1 MIEEIWEDRYKF
13 PILKVIDIL
22 IGEIS
27 GSTCCGTSK
36 EDLLYYK
43 NCLQRRVNE
52 WKHSRLHKFA
62 EYESTVLSLAK
73 QTLKFYE

>member
-1 MIEEIWEDRYKF
+1 MKEEIWEDRYKF

-36 EDLLYYK
+36 EDLLY
-43 NCLQRRVNE
+43 
-52 WKHSRLHKFA
+52 
-62 EYESTVLSLAK
+62 
-73 QTLKFYE
+73 